1 MDSDTLE
8 LQILLDGKWIRSG
21 GFLHKSQM
29 STLRVR
35 ERVTQI
41 SDGKW
46 KIVGPLEQKAGSNE
60 VIVNV
65 TDQTQSSREG

>member
-1 MDSDTLE
+1 MDSDTLQI
-8 LQILLDGKWIRSG
+8 QILMDGQLVHSS
-21 GFLHKSQM
+21 FLHKSLM
-29 STLRVR
+29 STLAVR
-35 ERVTQI
+35 DYVNQI

-60 VIVNV
+60 VMVNV